1 MENERLIQAVTE
13 EVMKRLMD
21 ILKKQNFSHLL
32 NKKTA
37 LLIGTSEGNNNSI
50 YDKLIRLNYDVNFT
64 SNMKDVD
71 TYDLIIVQHLSNL
84 ELVNLSLGVP
94 SGQKEETII
103 QAMLKGKKIYL
114 LADGIEFR
122 KYSSTANENFYNMYK
137 SYENKIIDFGIEIIE
152 HINNID
158 KDNVNFSNIDNKN
171 IVTNNVGKINDVYNL
186 TGKKLISE
194 VDLRRAMVNGNKDV
208 KISIKTIVTPL
219 AKDFI
224 RTNKLN
230 VIKE

>member
-21 ILKKQNFSHLL
+21 ILKKQDFSHLL

-37 LLIGTSEGNNNSI
+37 LLIGTSEENNNSI
-50 YDKLIRLNYDVNFT
+50 YDKLIKLNYNVNFV

-71 TYDLIIVQHLSNL
+71 TYDLIIIQHLSNL

-122 KYSSTANENFYNMYK
+122 KYSSTANKKFYNMYK

-158 KDNVNFSNIDNKN
+158 KDNVNFSNTDNKN

-194 VDLRRAMVNGNKDV
+194 VDLRRAMVNGNKNV

>member
-21 ILKKQNFSHLL
+21 ILKKQDFSHLL

-37 LLIGTSEGNNNSI
+37 LLIGTSEENNNSI
-50 YDKLIRLNYDVNFT
+50 YDKLIKLNYDVNFV

-71 TYDLIIVQHLSNL
+71 TYDLIIIQHLSNL

-122 KYSSTANENFYNMYK
+122 KYSSTANKNFYNMYK

-158 KDNVNFSNIDNKN
+158 KDNVNFSNTDNKN

>member
-21 ILKKQNFSHLL
+21 ILKKQDFSHLL

-37 LLIGTSEGNNNSI
+37 LLIGTSEENNNSI
-50 YDKLIRLNYDVNFT
+50 YDKLIKLNYDVNFV

-122 KYSSTANENFYNMYK
+122 KYSSTANKNFYNMYK

-158 KDNVNFSNIDNKN
+158 KDNVNFSNTDNKN

>member
-21 ILKKQNFSHLL
+21 ILKKQDFSHLL

-37 LLIGTSEGNNNSI
+37 LLIGTSEENNNSI
-50 YDKLIRLNYDVNFT
+50 YDKLIKLNYDVNFV

-71 TYDLIIVQHLSNL
+71 TYDLIIIQHLSNL

-122 KYSSTANENFYNMYK
+122 KYSSTANKNFYNMYK

-152 HINNID
+152 HINNIN